1 MEVIRHLGDTSPVID
16 HGHDIF
22 HEGVVGFLPHKL
34 DASGGLGL
42 VEGHGLHAGENVDLF
57 QLPGDGLGVV
67 WGQLGAVG
75 PVDLVA
81 VILLGI
87 MAGGDVNAR
96 LATVVPHGEAQLR
109 GGTQRL
115 EDPHMDAVGGA
126 DLGGGPGKLHGVV
139 AAVHAQGHAPALGLL
154 PLGADDVG
162 KALGGPADDMDVHLV
177 QAHLHGAPQTGGAE
191 LQRPVEPLADLLLVA
206 ADALQLRVLL
216 RRQRRGGQP
225 LLIFPHVV
233 HQKISF
239 PSITP
244 GAAPVPPPAQPPEF
258 PWRPPAGRLEHTGWR
273 RSRKSR

>member
-1 MEVIRHLGDTSPVID
+1 
-16 HGHDIF
+16 
-22 HEGVVGFLPHKL
+22 
-34 DASGGLGL
+34 
-42 VEGHGLHAGENVDLF
+42 
-57 QLPGDGLGVV
+57 
-67 WGQLGAVG
+67 
-75 PVDLVA
+75 
-81 VILLGI
+81 
-87 MAGGDVNAR
+87 
-96 LATVVPHGEAQLR
+96 
-109 GGTQRL
+109 
-115 EDPHMDAVGGA
+115 MDAVGGA

-177 QAHLHGAPQTGGAE
+177 QARLHGAPQTGGAK
-191 LQRPVEPLADLLLVA
+191 LQRPVEPFPDLLLVA

-258 PWRPPAGRLEHTGWR
+258 PWRPPAGRPEHTGWR